1 VIVFRDQD
9 SRDVINAMSVD
20 VEDYFQVSAF
30 DEAISR
36 DRWDSFESR
45 VRANTERVLATLEP
59 TRTRA
64 TFFVLGW
71 VAERHPALIRQI
83 ADRGHEIASHG
94 YDHRLVFDLTPDE
107 FRADLRRARAAIES
121 AAGVTVRGYRA
132 PSFSITERSLWALDI
147 LIEEGYA
154 YDASIFPIRHD
165 RYGMPSA
172 PRHIHTITRRAG
184 SLWEVP
190 GSTTRVSGMILPIAG
205 GGYFRLL
212 PYGWTRRGIARV
224 NLRERQPVV
233 FYIHPWELDPE
244 QPRLPASQL
253 TRLRHYRNLSETV
266 PRLERLL
273 SEFRFDSIGSILDGR
288 STGTDGTLQ

>member
-1 VIVFRDQD
+1 MITFGPVV
-9 SRDVINAMSVD
+9 STGVVNAMSVD

-30 DEAISR
+30 DQAVSR
-36 DRWDSFESR
+36 DQWDRFESR
-45 VRANTERVLATLEP
+45 VSANTERVLATLA
-59 TRTRA
+59 RRSTRA

-71 VAERHPALIRQI
+71 VAERYPALVRQI

-94 YDHRLVFDLTPDE
+94 YDHRLVFDLTPEE
-107 FRADLRRARAAIES
+107 FRADLRRAREAIES
-121 AAGVTVRGYRA
+121 AAGVQVRGYRA
-132 PSFSITERSLWALDI
+132 PSFSITARSLWALDI

-154 YDASIFPIRHD
+154 YDASIFPIHHD

-172 PRHIHTITRRAG
+172 PRHIHTITRPAG
-184 SLWEVP
+184 TLWEVP
-190 GSTTRVSGMILPIAG
+190 GSTTRVSGMNVPIAG

-212 PYGWTRRGIARV
+212 PYGWTRLGIARV
-224 NLRERQPVV
+224 NRLERQPVV

>member
-1 VIVFRDQD
+1 VIGFGPPQNSDIV
-9 SRDVINAMSVD
+9 NAMSVD

-30 DEAISR
+30 DDSIPREC
-36 DRWDSFESR
+36 WDSFESR
-45 VRANTERVLATLEP
+45 VSANTERVLATLKR
-59 TRTRA
+59 TNTRA

-83 ADRGHEIASHG
+83 ADCGHEIASHG
-94 YDHRLVFDLTPDE
+94 YDHRLVFDLTPEE
-107 FRADLRRARAAIES
+107 FRADLGRARAAIES
-121 AAGVTVRGYRA
+121 AAGVHVRGYRA

-147 LIEEGYA
+147 LIEEGYV

-165 RYGMPSA
+165 RYGLPSA
-172 PRHIHTITRRAG
+172 PRHIHTVTRPAG
-184 SLWEVP
+184 TLWEVP
-190 GSTTRVSGMILPIAG
+190 GSTTRVSGMNLPIAG

-224 NLRERQPVV
+224 NQLERQPVV
-233 FYIHPWELDPE
+233 FYIHPWELDPD

-253 TRLRHYRNLSETV
+253 TRLRHYRNLTETV

>member
-1 VIVFRDQD
+1 MITFGPVV
-9 SRDVINAMSVD
+9 STGVVNAMSVD

-30 DEAISR
+30 DQAVSR
-36 DRWDSFESR
+36 DQWDRFESR
-45 VRANTERVLATLEP
+45 VSANTERVLATLA
-59 TRTRA
+59 RRSTRA

-71 VAERHPALIRQI
+71 VAERYPALVRQI

-94 YDHRLVFDLTPDE
+94 YDHRLVFDLTPEE

-121 AAGVTVRGYRA
+121 AAGVQVRGYRA
-132 PSFSITERSLWALDI
+132 PSFSITARSLWALDI

-154 YDASIFPIRHD
+154 YDASIFPIHHD
-165 RYGMPSA
+165 RYGLPSA
-172 PRHIHTITRRAG
+172 PRHIHTITRPAG
-184 SLWEVP
+184 TLWEVP
-190 GSTTRVSGMILPIAG
+190 GSTTRVSGMNVPIAG

-212 PYGWTRRGIARV
+212 PYGWTRLGIARV
-224 NLRERQPVV
+224 NRLERQPVV

>member
-1 VIVFRDQD
+1 MITFGPVV
-9 SRDVINAMSVD
+9 STGVVNAMSVD

-30 DEAISR
+30 DQAVSR
-36 DRWDSFESR
+36 DQWDSFESR
-45 VRANTERVLATLEP
+45 VSANTERVLATLA
-59 TRTRA
+59 RRSTRA

-71 VAERHPALIRQI
+71 VAERYPALIRQI

-94 YDHRLVFDLTPDE
+94 YDHRLVFDLTPEE

-121 AAGVTVRGYRA
+121 AAGVQVRGYRA
-132 PSFSITERSLWALDI
+132 PSFSITARSLWALDI

-154 YDASIFPIRHD
+154 YDASIFPIHHD
-165 RYGMPSA
+165 RYGLPSA
-172 PRHIHTITRRAG
+172 PRHIHTITRPAG
-184 SLWEVP
+184 TLWEVP
-190 GSTTRVSGMILPIAG
+190 GSTTRVSGMNVPIAG

-212 PYGWTRRGIARV
+212 PYGWTRLGIARV
-224 NLRERQPVV
+224 NRLERQPVV

-273 SEFRFDSIGSILDGR
+273 SEFRFDSISSILDGR

>member
-1 VIVFRDQD
+1 VITFGPVV
-9 SRDVINAMSVD
+9 STGVVNAMSVD

-30 DEAISR
+30 DQAVSR
-36 DRWDSFESR
+36 DQWDRFESR
-45 VRANTERVLATLEP
+45 VSANTERVLATLA
-59 TRTRA
+59 RRSTRA

-71 VAERHPALIRQI
+71 VAERYPALVRQI

-94 YDHRLVFDLTPDE
+94 YDHRLVFDLTPEE
-107 FRADLRRARAAIES
+107 FRADLRRAREAIES
-121 AAGVTVRGYRA
+121 AAGVQVRGYRA
-132 PSFSITERSLWALDI
+132 PSFSITARSLWALDI

-154 YDASIFPIRHD
+154 YDASIFPIHHD
-165 RYGMPSA
+165 RYGLPSA
-172 PRHIHTITRRAG
+172 PRHIHTITRPAG
-184 SLWEVP
+184 TLWEVP
-190 GSTTRVSGMILPIAG
+190 GSTTRVSGMNVPIAG

-212 PYGWTRRGIARV
+212 PYGWTRLGIARV
-224 NLRERQPVV
+224 NRLERQPVV